1 MTQEEI
7 VDLWL
12 KGADDAWVTTQS
24 LFESKRY
31 HHSLFFAQLYLEK
44 LLKALTYQL
53 KNDHPLSTHN
63 LVLLNQKLDIS
74 VTEIQEDQL
83 REISAFNIT
92 ARYDDHKQELYRK
105 ATPEFTKNWIN
116 ITQTLADYYKEYL
129 KK

>member
-7 VDLWL
+7 VGLWL

-24 LFESKRY
+24 LLESRRY

-105 ATPEFTKNWIN
+105 ATPEFTKNWID
-116 ITQTLADYYKEYL
+116 ITKDLADYYKKYFV
-129 KK
+129 K

>member
-7 VDLWL
+7 VTLWL
-12 KGADDAWVTTQS
+12 KGADDAWITTRS
-24 LFESKRY
+24 LFESRRY

-63 LVLLNQKLDIS
+63 LVLLNQKLNIDI
-74 VTEIQEDQL
+74 TETQEDQL

-105 ATPEFTKNWIN
+105 ATPEFTKSWID
-116 ITQTLADYYKEYL
+116 IAEKLADYYKKYFS
-129 KK
+129 K